1 MRIVMEDA
9 MVQLLFT
16 LEDLVMKVAVLEAKI
31 ERLECNAAE
40 LQAFSP
46 AGLPADA
53 SRRPADADRT
63 SFNATSDAECP
74 SPTSLSIGGDR

>member
-16 LEDLVMKVAVLEAKI
+16 LEDLQMKVAVLEAKI

-40 LQAFSP
+40 LRAFSP
-46 AGLPADA
+46 AGLPAVAGCAALLPSEAGRDLGA
-53 SRRPADADRT
+53 R
-63 SFNATSDAECP
+63 
-74 SPTSLSIGGDR
+74 SPTGSRGNAPCRG